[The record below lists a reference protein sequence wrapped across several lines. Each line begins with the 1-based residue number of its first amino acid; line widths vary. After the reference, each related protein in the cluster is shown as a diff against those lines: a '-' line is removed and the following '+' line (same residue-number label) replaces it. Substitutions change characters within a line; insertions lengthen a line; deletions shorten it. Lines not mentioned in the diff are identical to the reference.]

1 MPKENQTSITVS
13 TDVKSDLQ
21 RFKSDEETWDEAL
34 QRITNVLSRVIR
46 ETDEEIV
53 GEAATEAEALERL
66 LETFNGD
73 VVGQLNGEGNP
84 EVRLSDEEF
93 ERLSAHLQETV
104 RDTIYNMQ

>member
-1 MPKENQTSITVS
+1 MSKENQTSITVS
-13 TDVKSDLQ
+13 KDVKSDLQ
-21 RFKSDEETWDEAL
+21 RFKSDKETWDDAL

-66 LETFNGD
+66 LDTFDGE
-73 VVGQLNGEGNP
+73 VVGQLNGDETP
-84 EVRLSDEEF
+84 EVRLSEEEF
-93 ERLSAHLQETV
+93 ERLSENLQKTV